1 MEKDPIDKEFLKR
14 LGNRIRV
21 IRKEKKLR
29 QVELG
34 YRCDLDKQ
42 AMSRIELGDTNPTAL
57 TLKKIAD
64 ALEVEVADLFTVS

>member
-21 IRKEKKLR
+21 IRKEKNLR